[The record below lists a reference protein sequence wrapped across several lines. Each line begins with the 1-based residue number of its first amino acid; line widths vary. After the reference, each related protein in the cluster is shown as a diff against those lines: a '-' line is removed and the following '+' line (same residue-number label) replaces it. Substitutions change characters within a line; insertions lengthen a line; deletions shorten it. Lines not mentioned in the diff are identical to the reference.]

1 MASSTSYKGKN
12 RDANIFK
19 VSIYRKETIYVLKCL
34 KYPEKLIDSAIN
46 RLQHPIDP
54 VQTPSDRPVR
64 ITLPFKDQ
72 KSADVVRRQ
81 LGDLR
86 TKINQELQPVFTSK
100 KIADHLRVTEEKPP
114 LINQQS
120 AVYESTCDLCDTNYI
135 GHTCRHLHQRVE
147 EHKHSVIGKHL
158 RDAHGLTPNNLIKNF
173 KVIKKCRDKFEC
185 LVYEMLWIKNKRPK
199 LNTQADSIRAKL
211 FT

>member
-1 MASSTSYKGKN
+1 MQDLKRDIFEIKISRKTHRLSY
-12 RDANIFK
+12 
-19 VSIYRKETIYVLKCL
+19 
-34 KYPEKLIDSAIN
+34 N

-54 VQTPSDRPVR
+54 VQTPSDRPVQ

-72 KSADVVRRQ
+72 KSADVVRGQ
-81 LGDLR
+81 LGDLG

-120 AVYESTCDLCDTNYI
+120 VVYEFTCDLCDTNHI
-135 GHTCRHLHQRVE
+135 GYTCRHLHQRVE

-158 RDAHGLTPNNLIKNF
+158 RDAHGLTPNYLIENF
-173 KVIKKCRDKFEC
+173 KVK
-185 LVYEMLWIKNKRPK
+185 EMP
-199 LNTQADSIRAKL
+199 
-211 FT
+211 